1 MYEFLYDCIK
11 DRYGKNS
18 RQLFT
23 DTDNLTREIKTVDVQ
38 ENFSNDKYMFDFSNY
53 RTKSKYYDDSD

>member
-53 RTKSKYYDDSD
+53 RTKSKYDDDSD

>member
-1 MYEFLYDCIK
+1 MYEFHYDCIK
-11 DRYGKNS
+11 DSYGKNS

-23 DTDNLTREIKTVDVQ
+23 DTDNLTREIKTVDVS

-53 RTKSKYYDDSD
+53 Y

>member
-1 MYEFLYDCIK
+1 MYEFHYDCIK

-53 RTKSKYYDDSD
+53 Y